1 MKPITTGR
9 VLRYM
14 LLPQIAPRLRDFGR
28 GAFVH
33 VAYFIALIFRAAS
46 LLPQNHPYLY
56 PANIGRYGIRHV
68 LAQAAGNLSFR
79 RDRIDQIV
87 IFLLVL
93 IGLAIIA
100 AQCLMLVLAMFGGG
114 LAFAQPFDNSSG
126 DMPTNFRDFFLTPL
140 PANDIAFVMLDRVFG
155 ISWNMGTTS
164 FFDSCVG
171 QGIPCFRN
179 TMPDMVAFPNPFH
192 IAMHMMLQ
200 LYSIALMVVGVIILC
215 YFIMV
220 TIVETSKDGTP
231 FGRRF
236 NQVWAPLRMVMALGL
251 LVPVSQ
257 GLNSAQYIVLYA
269 AKWGSGFATNGWLLF
284 NGRLTNTYL
293 GDVASLI
300 ATPEIPEVNK
310 LAQFFLAARTCY
322 HARRMGTS
330 PTTTPVD
337 IQGYLVGDPI
347 NPLGNS
353 LPLGPPGGPTTYTDA
368 MAFFRNSDMLITFG
382 ERDPEK
388 YYNIRGN
395 VAPLCGQIRVP
406 IVAVN
411 EPGPRSMQEG
421 YYELLKTMWEDPQTD
436 MCAREIAESFMPQT
450 NDSSPVLPDEDYK
463 NYIITTYGN
472 QVRTLVA
479 NGISM
484 QVAAGDFLD
493 PELLQFGWAGAAI
506 WYNKIASMNGA
517 VTTAVFNIPEVRLWT
532 SAMETVI
539 KERQQQDSNVASRDR
554 YNPDISGDI
563 SVDYT
568 RGIDSEVNQAERWA
582 HQFFEGQDAGVIRE
596 GQVVVEE
603 NAFIDAI
610 NLIFGTSGLFNIRK
624 NENQNIHPLAQL
636 SAVGKSLVEASI
648 RNLFIGGITGVFST
662 FLGPMAGVASGF
674 VTTVA
679 TLGLTVGF
687 ALFYVVPFM
696 PFIYFF
702 FALGTW
708 VKGIFEAMVGV
719 PLWALAH
726 IRIDGDGLPGEAAMN
741 GYYMIFEIFLRP
753 ILCVFGLLGSIL
765 IFAAMVKTLN
775 EIFSLVIENLT
786 GFDSREQANAT
797 ITDVAYWRG
806 PVDEFFFTIIYTI
819 IVYMIGMSSFKM
831 IDLVPNEIM
840 RWLGVSVRGFSDEME
855 DSSGT
860 LMQVVAFGGSNV
872 ANQMGQMA
880 GQTGT
885 VGNSI
890 AKQAGI
896 LK

>member
-1 MKPITTGR
+1 MKAITTGR

-14 LLPQIAPRLRDFGR
+14 LLPEIAPRLRDFGR

-33 VAYFIALIFRAAS
+33 IAYFMALIFRTAG
-46 LLPQNHPYLY
+46 LLPAGHPYLY
-56 PANIGRYGIRHV
+56 PVNIGRYGIRHV

-79 RDRIDQIV
+79 KDRIDQVV
-87 IFLLVL
+87 IFGLVL
-93 IGLAIIA
+93 IGLALIV
-100 AQCLMLVLAMFGGG
+100 AQCCLLILAMFGGAA
-114 LAFAQPFDNSSG
+114 AFAQPFANSSG
-126 DMPTNFRDFFLTPL
+126 DMPTNFRDFFITPL

-155 ISWNMGTTS
+155 ISWNGGSTS

-179 TMPDMVAFPNPFH
+179 INPDSVAFPNPFH

-215 YFIMV
+215 YLIMV
-220 TIVETSKDGTP
+220 TIAETSKDGTP

-236 NQVWAPLRMVMALGL
+236 NQVWVPLRLVMALGL

-269 AKWGSGFATNGWLLF
+269 AKWGSGFATNGWILF
-284 NGRLTNTYL
+284 NGRLTDTYL
-293 GDVASLI
+293 GQIEDLI

-310 LAQFFLAARTCY
+310 LAQFFLTARTCY
-322 HARRMGTS
+322 HARRMGTQV
-330 PTTTPVD
+330 TTTPVN
-337 IQGYLVGDPI
+337 ISGYLVGDPI
-347 NPLGNS
+347 RVPNN
-353 LPLGPPGGPTTYTDA
+353 LPLLTTSYPAA
-368 MAFFRNSDMLITFG
+368 MTFFNNDDMLISFG
-382 ERDPEK
+382 EWDTTR
-388 YYNIRGN
+388 YYNQRGN
-395 VAPLCGQIRVP
+395 VYPHCGQIRIP

-411 EPGPRSMQEG
+411 EPGPRSIQEG
-421 YYELLKTMWEDPQTD
+421 YFQLIKDMWEDPQTD
-436 MCAREIAESFMPQT
+436 LYAQQIAQAFMPQT
-450 NDSSPVLPDEDYK
+450 NNSAATLPDENYK
-463 NYIITTYGN
+463 NYIINTYGAR
-472 QVRTLVA
+472 VRALVDA
-479 NGISM
+479 GVAA
-484 QVAAGDFLD
+484 QVASGDFLD
-493 PELLQFGWAGAAI
+493 PELLEFGWAGAAI

-517 VTTAVFNIPEVRLWT
+517 VTTAIFNIPEVRLWS

-554 YNPDISGDI
+554 YNPEISGDM

-568 RGIDSEVNQAERWA
+568 HGIEAEVNQSERWSHA
-582 HQFFEGQDAGVIRE
+582 FFEGQDAGVVRE
-596 GQVVVEE
+596 GQNVVEE

-636 SAVGKSLVEASI
+636 SAVGKALVEASI
-648 RNLFIGGITGVFST
+648 RNLFIGGIGGVFST

-674 VTTVA
+674 MVTIA

-687 ALFYVVPFM
+687 ALFYVVPFL

-708 VKGIFEAMVGV
+708 IKGIFEAMVGV

-726 IRIDGDGLPGEAAMN
+726 LRIDGEGMAGEAAMN
-741 GYYMIFEIFLRP
+741 GYYMIFEIFIRP

-765 IFAAMVKTLN
+765 IFAAMVKTLH

-786 GFDSREQANAT
+786 GFDTRHGVGAVADPA
-797 ITDVAYWRG
+797 ITDIEFWRG

-819 IVYMIGMSSFKM
+819 IVYMMGLSSFKM
-831 IDLVPNEIM
+831 VDLVPNEIL
-840 RWLGVSVRGFSDEME
+840 RWMGVSVRGFSDEME
-855 DSSGT
+855 DSTGT
-860 LMQVVAFGGSNV
+860 LMQVVAFGGSNT
-872 ANQMGQMA
+872 ASLMGRMA

-885 VGNSI
+885 VADSVG
-890 AKQAGI
+890 KQIGI